1 MKSAKEYKEF
11 MIEILKMKASGV
23 DLDSEWD
30 YYSGLMEAVRT
41 LEASDFLIE
50 DWPSI
55 LYKNSGLFCASFS

>member
-11 MIEILKMKASGV
+11 MIEILKMKANGV

-30 YYSGLMEAVRT
+30 YYCGLMEAVRT

-50 DWPSI
+50 D
-55 LYKNSGLFCASFS
+55 